1 MCDADGELFI
11 KPCTQAEVDFYES
24 AAQQHPDFAA
34 IMPTYIGTL
43 ALTETTDEAQIHAQI
58 PSLVEQADIP
68 AHLKEEI
75 QSHLHLE
82 DREVIPAPKQP
93 VTKKVKTTKEGSS
106 DAKTWVPSKKL
117 ATDRAVVLE
126 NASFGYKRPNILD
139 AKLGL
144 RLWADNAPQ
153 QKKDRFDKIA
163 AETTH
168 KNFGFRVAGMRAYKG
183 ATDEEEL
190 DEEDYRVFDK
200 DWGRLTVNDGN
211 ITDSLRRFIFNE
223 AAGIDEDLGRQVAT
237 RFAKDLRHVQR
248 VLESEE
254 SRMFSASLLFVFE
267 GDGEAL
273 RAALAEEKALFEA
286 RAQEAKA
293 QAEEVEAAQIHV
305 KRGATRDVCAAN
317 LRVDSGIGMS
327 EEEMQEERFGGSG
340 SGGGDDGNVLTIE
353 LNEADLDDEDEEQDL
368 PDIHALKLIDFAHAE
383 WTPGQGPDENVLKG
397 VRSLAELFEEMAR

>member
-11 KPCTQAEVDFYES
+11 KPCTQAEVDFYQS
-24 AAQQHPDFAA
+24 AAQGHPEFAA
-34 IMPTYIGTL
+34 IMPTYIGML
-43 ALTETTDEAQIHAQI
+43 ELTDTTDEAHIHAQI

-93 VTKKVKTTKEGSS
+93 SLKPPAAKKAKTTKEGPS
-106 DAKTWVPSKKL
+106 DTTTWVPSKKL

-126 NASFGYKRPNILD
+126 NASFGFKRPNILD

-168 KNFGFRVAGMRAYKG
+168 KNFGFRVAGMRVYKG
-183 ATDEEEL
+183 ATAEEKP

-200 DWGRLTVNDGN
+200 DWGRLAVNDDN
-211 ITDSLRRFIFNE
+211 ISESLRRYIFNE
-223 AAGIDEDLGRQVAT
+223 AAGIDEELGKRVAA
-237 RFAKDLRHVQR
+237 RFAKDLRHVQQ
-248 VLESEE
+248 VLENEE

-273 RAALAEEKALFEA
+273 RKALKEEEDLLRARAEEAQALAEAVTSA
-286 RAQEAKA
+286 SPNS
-293 QAEEVEAAQIHV
+293 
-305 KRGATRDVCAAN
+305 KRGSTRDICAAN

-327 EEEMQEERFGGSG
+327 EEELQEVV
-340 SGGGDDGNVLTIE
+340 GDDNVLTIE
-353 LNEADLDDEDEEQDL
+353 LDEDDLDDEEEQSF
-368 PDIHALKLIDFAHAE
+368 PDIHSLKLIDFAHAE
-383 WTPGQGPDENVLKG
+383 WKPGQGPDENVLKG
-397 VRSLAELFEEMAR
+397 VRSLAQLFEEMAQ